1 MESCLA
7 RGLRISTRQPTLS
20 LRRAPQVFARAKSTA
35 TKATPTPATSTQ
47 ATAETSIEN
56 ISWPEYL
63 RIKKSKRT
71 WQTVVTV
78 PCALLGLGAGAAYF
92 GNLDTD
98 PLKPIM
104 GIDPFFFYGFCTVGC
119 AGKPYSFGC
128 WKNYTLIPTSTQ
140 VLVPS
145 LVPHWT
151 AIWRYTHRR
160 ALSHIDAKDREFF
173 RRIAKNRVDVSLQNP
188 TQPVPDYYGEKIGSL
203 HQYRQWL
210 RDQSKYRRKALLP
223 EE

>member
-1 MESCLA
+1 MESCIA
-7 RGLRISTRQPTLS
+7 RGLRISTRQSTLS
-20 LRRAPQVFARAKSTA
+20 PWKAPQVFSRVKSTIA
-35 TKATPTPATSTQ
+35 TSKVPPTPAKT
-47 ATAETSIEN
+47 TAETSADG

-78 PCALLGLGAGAAYF
+78 PCALVGLAAGGVYF

-119 AGKPYSFGC
+119 AGLGA
-128 WKNYTLIPTSTQ
+128 LIGPTIGAS
-140 VLVPS
+140 
-145 LVPHWT
+145 
-151 AIWRYTHRR
+151 IWRYTHRR
-160 ALSHIDAKDREFF
+160 VLSHIDNKDHEFF